1 MQRKGVSANHLTKPR
16 GVTIGLLTGIF
27 IFLCLVPASS
37 LFGGTAPVD
46 KPVGDNKEAPASQ
59 VWVTYYYTSY
69 RCPTC
74 MKLETYS
81 RQAVE
86 GGFPDEIEKG
96 QVVFRTLNLDEPEN
110 SRFVD
115 EYKLVTKSLIVS
127 LNRKGR
133 EVKWKN
139 LPDIWKLVGDQEKFE
154 EYVRRET
161 QSFLKER

>member
-1 MQRKGVSANHLTKPR
+1 MQRKGVSPNHSTKLR
-16 GVTIGLLTGIF
+16 GVTVGLLTGIF
-27 IFLCLVPASS
+27 VFLCLVPASS
-37 LFGGTAPVD
+37 LFAGTEPVE
-46 KPVGDNKEAPASQ
+46 KPVSVNKEAPESQ

-81 RQAVE
+81 RRAVE

-96 QVVFRTLNLDEPEN
+96 KVLFRTLNLDEPEN
-110 SRFVD
+110 SRFVE

-139 LPDIWKLVGDQEKFE
+139 LPDIWKLVGDQERFE

-161 QSFLKER
+161 QSFLEER